1 MWQAD
6 EEMKQIPV
14 RVTQPIKEVH
24 ENTLAL
30 ILSFMGTNAL
40 KMRSQLVEFQNSHK
54 KEKVL
59 SEDSLLKAFGLFR
72 APFSGVCTSNYFKLL
87 RKNLIAMID
96 ALRAEESANKRTL
109 SNVLNSIYL
118 YQMTLDCAT
127 AI

>member
-1 MWQAD
+1 
-6 EEMKQIPV
+6 
-14 RVTQPIKEVH
+14 
-24 ENTLAL
+24 
-30 ILSFMGTNAL
+30 MGAQAL
-40 KMRSQLVEFQNSHK
+40 KMRSQLVAFQNCHK

-72 APFSGVCTSNYFKLL
+72 APFSGVCTPNYFKLL
-87 RKNLIAMID
+87 RKNLFSMID
-96 ALRAEESANKRTL
+96 ALKAAERLSVRTL